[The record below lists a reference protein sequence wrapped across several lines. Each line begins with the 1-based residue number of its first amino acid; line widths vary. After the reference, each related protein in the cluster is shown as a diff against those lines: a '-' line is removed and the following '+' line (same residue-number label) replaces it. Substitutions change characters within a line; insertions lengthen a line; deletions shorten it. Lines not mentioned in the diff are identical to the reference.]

1 MITLYHRFN
10 NGIQLVKIKTAKHNT
25 CVADISGNCKTE
37 YLIEH
42 SIAKSITVILLYHL
56 YPGSASYAGK
66 PVKSTV
72 IFLWCGFVF

>member
-1 MITLYHRFN
+1 MGYSWSKLKLQNSTR
-10 NGIQLVKIKTAKHNT
+10 V
-25 CVADISGNCKTE
+25 CVPDISGNCKTE
-37 YLIEH
+37 YLIKH

-56 YPGSASYAGK
+56 FPGSASYAGK